1 MLFFNLLKW
10 NSSNWHITP
19 FNHWKEKTNWRAIF
33 YSFIMFVEWVI
44 FLAFVFMVIRL
55 ATSKLEY
62 NWETTSC
69 SKSILLV
76 EINELNITDLLLWII
91 VQRLKLI
98 NVEHIVFECMA
109 RDGHVDV
116 SNRCWWQKLSVTIIT
131 LVTRVWSHWI
141 WDLGLFGVFL
151 LHFFYFG
158 DDLVRLAAGRFLQ
171 VLIFNSNHVISYEL
185 HGMLQLIW

>member
-10 NSSNWHITP
+10 NMSNWHITP

-76 EINELNITDLLLWII
+76 EIIELNITDLLLWII

-98 NVEHIVFECMA
+98 NVEHIVFECRA
-109 RDGHVDV
+109 RDGRV
-116 SNRCWWQKLSVTIIT
+116 NVTNVCVT
-131 LVTRVWSHWI
+131 KTVGDSAVMLVTSLRWW
-141 WDLGLFGVFL
+141 LFDGDWFEMLVT
-151 LHFFYFG
+151 FFVM
-158 DDLVRLAAGRFLQ
+158 LV
-171 VLIFNSNHVISYEL
+171 IFSMY
-185 HGMLQLIW
+185 